1 MEIELYKENNLN
13 HSQQNENNY
22 SFKIEE
28 INTEKIEKYLNSNKN
43 NLDII
48 LENSKEYE
56 RSNQSSTKTITK

>member
-28 INTEKIEKYLNSNKN
+28 INSEKIEKYLNSNKN